1 MEEIKTFIPIAKT
14 AEITGLAETYLRK
27 LREENVLP
35 GVQCGRRFMVNFPLF
50 QEMLISTSTGSSKCL
65 ERR

>member
-27 LREENVLP
+27 LRERE
-35 GVQCGRRFMVNFPLF
+35 CAA
-50 QEMLISTSTGSSKCL
+50 GSPVRT
-65 ERR
+65 EVHG